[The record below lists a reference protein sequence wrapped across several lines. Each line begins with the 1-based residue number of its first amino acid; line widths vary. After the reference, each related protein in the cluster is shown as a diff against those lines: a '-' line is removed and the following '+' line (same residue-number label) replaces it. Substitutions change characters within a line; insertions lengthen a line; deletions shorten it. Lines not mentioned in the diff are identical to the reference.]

1 MRLGLRTASEPI
13 KPRRRPGASQLP
25 DSLAKASLA
34 PWAGGIKLIL
44 ELALICGVLTLLRL
58 WQLRSRAAGSEG
70 QDPGGPI

>member
-25 DSLAKASLA
+25 GSLAKASLA
-34 PWAGGIKLIL
+34 PWAGGIKLVL
-44 ELALICGVLTLLRL
+44 ELALICGVLMLLRL